1 MKIPFLDRKGGARGY
16 RVMAVAVLALLLLGG
31 GLAFGE
37 TGGEAGGEHGD
48 GHGAAAKGWVK
59 TDTYRVMNFTVLALA
74 LFFILRK
81 PAGQALGGRIRGI
94 KEQLEDLEA
103 KKAAAEK
110 TLAEYDT
117 KLATLEKSAEE
128 LVADYVKQGEAA
140 KARILAEAAASA
152 DKLKEQAKRN
162 IEHEFKR
169 AKEQLRDEVVEA
181 ALVKAESAIR
191 EKISDDDQN
200 RLVDEYLEKVVA

>member
-1 MKIPFLDRKGGARGY
+1 MKIPFLDGKGGARGY
-16 RVMAVAVLALLLLGG
+16 RIMAVAVLALLLLGG

-37 TGGEAGGEHGD
+37 TGGETGD
-48 GHGAAAKGWVK
+48 GHGAQAKGWVA

-117 KLATLEKSAEE
+117 KLATLEKAAEE
-128 LVADYVKQGEAA
+128 LVTEYVKQGETA
-140 KARILAEAAASA
+140 KAKILAEAAAGA

>member
-1 MKIPFLDRKGGARGY
+1 MKIPFLDREGGARGY
-16 RVMAVAVLALLLLGG
+16 RIMAVAVLALLLLGG
-31 GLAFGE
+31 GLAFGD
-37 TGGEAGGEHGD
+37 TGGEHGD
-48 GHGAAAKGWVK
+48 GHGAEAKGWVK

-81 PAGQALGGRIRGI
+81 PAGQALGGRIQGI

-117 KLATLEKSAEE
+117 KLATLEKAAEE

-140 KARILAEAAASA
+140 KAKILAEAAASA

-191 EKISDDDQN
+191 DRISDDDQN

>member
-16 RVMAVAVLALLLLGG
+16 RIMAVVVLALLLLGG
-31 GLAFGE
+31 GLAFGD
-37 TGGEAGGEHGD
+37 TGGDTGGEHGE

-59 TDTYRVMNFTVLALA
+59 TDTYRVMNFTVLAVA
-74 LFFILRK
+74 LFLILRK
-81 PAGQALGGRIRGI
+81 PASQALSGRIQGI

-117 KLATLEKSAEE
+117 KLATLEKAAEE
-128 LVADYVKQGEAA
+128 MVADYVKQGEAA
-140 KARILAEAAASA
+140 KAKILAEAAASA

-181 ALVKAESAIR
+181 ALVKAESVIR
-191 EKISDDDQN
+191 EKISADDQN

>member
-1 MKIPFLDRKGGARGY
+1 MKIPFLNRKGGARGY
-16 RVMAVAVLALLLLGG
+16 RIMAVTVLALLLLGG

-37 TGGEAGGEHGD
+37 SGGDHGGEHG
-48 GHGAAAKGWVK
+48 AATKGWVA

-81 PAGQALGGRIRGI
+81 PAAQALNGRIHGI

-117 KLATLEKSAEE
+117 KLATLEKEAET
-128 LVADYVKQGEAA
+128 LVADYIKQGEAA
-140 KARILAEAAASA
+140 KAKILEEAAASA

-181 ALVKAESAIR
+181 ALVKAEDVIR
-191 EKISDDDQN
+191 EKISDNDQN

>member
-1 MKIPFLDRKGGARGY
+1 
-16 RVMAVAVLALLLLGG
+16 MAVAVLALLLLGG

-37 TGGEAGGEHGD
+37 TSGETGGEHSG
-48 GHGAAAKGWVK
+48 GHGAEAKGWVA

-81 PAGQALGGRIRGI
+81 PASQALSGRVKGI

-110 TLAEYDT
+110 TLAEYDN
-117 KLATLEKSAEE
+117 KLATLEKAAEE

-140 KARILAEAAASA
+140 KAKILAEAAASA

-181 ALVKAESAIR
+181 ALVKAESALR

>member
-37 TGGEAGGEHGD
+37 TGGETGGGHGGEHG
-48 GHGAAAKGWVK
+48 AEAKGWVA
-59 TDTYRVMNFTVLALA
+59 TDTYRVMNFTVLALG

-81 PAGQALGGRIRGI
+81 PAGQALSGRIRGI

-110 TLAEYDT
+110 TLAEYDH
-117 KLATLEKSAEE
+117 KLATLEKAAEE

-140 KARILAEAAASA
+140 KAKILAEAAAGA

>member
-37 TGGEAGGEHGD
+37 TGGEHGD
-48 GHGAAAKGWVK
+48 GHGEQAKGWVA

-117 KLATLEKSAEE
+117 KLATLEKAAEE
-128 LVADYVKQGEAA
+128 LVAEYVKQGEAA
-140 KARILAEAAASA
+140 KAKILAEAAAGA

-181 ALVKAESAIR
+181 ALVKAESVIR
-191 EKISDDDQN
+191 KKISDDDQN

>member
-1 MKIPFLDRKGGARGY
+1 MKIPFLNRKGGARGY
-16 RVMAVAVLALLLLGG
+16 RILAVMALALLLLGG

-37 TGGEAGGEHGD
+37 TGGDHGD
-48 GHGAAAKGWVK
+48 GHGAASKGWVK
-59 TDTYRVMNFTVLALA
+59 EDTYRVMNFTVLAVA

-81 PAGQALGGRIRGI
+81 PASQALNGRIQGI
-94 KEQLEDLEA
+94 REQLEDLEA
-103 KKAAAEK
+103 KKTAAEK

-117 KLATLEKSAEE
+117 KLATLEKEAEQ

-140 KARILAEAAASA
+140 KAKILAEAATSA

-181 ALVKAESAIR
+181 ALVKAESVIQDR
-191 EKISDDDQN
+191 ISDDDQN
-200 RLVDEYLEKVVA
+200 RLVDEYLAKVVA

>member
-16 RVMAVAVLALLLLGG
+16 RIVAVAALALLLLGG

-37 TGGEAGGEHGD
+37 AGDDHGE
-48 GHGAAAKGWVK
+48 GHGAASKGWEA
-59 TDTYRVMNFTVLALA
+59 TDTYRVMNFTVLAVA
-74 LFFILRK
+74 LFFLLRK
-81 PAGQALGGRIRGI
+81 PASQALSGRIQGI
-94 KEQLEDLEA
+94 REQLEDLEA
-103 KKAAAEK
+103 KKTAAEK
-110 TLAEYDT
+110 TLAEYDN
-117 KLATLEKSAEE
+117 KLATLEKEADQ

-140 KARILAEAAASA
+140 KAKILAEAAASA

-181 ALVKAESAIR
+181 ALVKAEGVIR
-191 EKISDDDQN
+191 DKISDDDQN

>member
-1 MKIPFLDRKGGARGY
+1 MKIPFLDRKGGARRGY
-16 RVMAVAVLALLLLGG
+16 RMLAVAVLALLLLGG

-37 TGGEAGGEHGD
+37 GSGEHAD
-48 GHGAAAKGWVK
+48 GHGEEAKGWVA

-81 PAGQALGGRIRGI
+81 PTSQALRGRIQGI

-110 TLAEYDT
+110 TLAEYDN
-117 KLATLEKSAEE
+117 KLATLEKAAEE
-128 LVADYVKQGEAA
+128 LVADYVKQGEVA
-140 KARILAEAAASA
+140 KAKILAEAADSA

-169 AKEQLRDEVVEA
+169 AKEQLCDEVVEA

-191 EKISDDDQN
+191 ERISDDDQN

>member
-1 MKIPFLDRKGGARGY
+1 MA
-16 RVMAVAVLALLLLGG
+16 VMALALLLLGG

-37 TGGEAGGEHGD
+37 TGGDHGD
-48 GHGAAAKGWVK
+48 GHGPAAKGWVK
-59 TDTYRVMNFTVLALA
+59 EDTYRVMNFTVLAVA

-81 PAGQALGGRIRGI
+81 PASQALNGRIQGI
-94 KEQLEDLEA
+94 REQLEDLEA
-103 KKAAAEK
+103 KKTAAEK

-117 KLATLEKSAEE
+117 KLATLEKEAEQ

-140 KARILAEAAASA
+140 KAKILAEAATSA

-181 ALVKAESAIR
+181 ALVKAESVIQDR
-191 EKISDDDQN
+191 ISDDDQN
-200 RLVDEYLEKVVA
+200 RLVDEYLAKVVA

>member
-1 MKIPFLDRKGGARGY
+1 
-16 RVMAVAVLALLLLGG
+16 MAVAVLALLLLGG

-37 TGGEAGGEHGD
+37 TGAETGGEHG
-48 GHGAAAKGWVK
+48 GEHGAAAKGWVA

-117 KLATLEKSAEE
+117 KLATLEKAAEE

-140 KARILAEAAASA
+140 KARILVEAAASA